1 MNKQQFYMVVC
12 RSPNFYPRTPEF
24 RTFVTTNKEFVE
36 FYQGAFDL
44 IKNQGE
50 RTFHNYVLMAEPVV
64 VHTTTIHRESDV
76 INGKQRLIATSK
88 GKVKIGYTKIK
99 EDRIYVELDGVYY
112 RGYKVTFHDLCLVNA
127 MDFRPLDKSKGDRNI
142 KIIEHNKRKSI
153 KHIRFAYNIIES
165 RLYVVDMW
173 FNTLELMNKDIVNPR
188 ELKLAK
194 VIEPLL

>member
-1 MNKQQFYMVVC
+1 MSKQQFYMVVC
-12 RSPNFYPRTPEF
+12 RNPNFYPITPKY
-24 RTFVTTNKEFVE
+24 RTFITTNEEFVE

-44 IKNQGE
+44 VKNQGE
-50 RTFHNYVLMAEPVV
+50 RTFHNYILMAKPVV

-76 INGKQRLIATSK
+76 INGKQRLIPTEK

-112 RGYKVTFHDLCLVNA
+112 RGYKVTLHDLCLVNA
-127 MDFRPLDKSKGDRNI
+127 MDFRPLDRSKGDRNI

-165 RLYVVDMW
+165 RLYIVDMW
-173 FNTLELMNKDIVNPR
+173 FSSLKNVERDVLNPKA
-188 ELKLAK
+188 LNLAW